1 MTEARQREGRMMTA
15 VIEVTGLA
23 KRYGGRAVVDGI
35 SFGVDEGE
43 IFGILGPNGAG
54 KTTAVECMEGLR
66 RRDGGQ
72 VRILGLDPRT
82 EAYRLHQRIGVQL
95 QETQLPEKLKVREAL
110 ELYASF
116 YPHPADW
123 RELLERWGLASQ
135 GNTGFRK
142 LSGGQK
148 QRLFLA
154 LALVGNPELV
164 FLDELTAGL
173 DPGAR
178 RVTWD
183 LIRQVRDGGVTVVLV
198 SHFMDEVEELCDRVA
213 ILERGRIAALDTPAG
228 LVDHAGGEY
237 RVRFRPTTPLDER
250 SLAALAGV
258 RSVTRRGAQVEITG
272 TGDFASAVTSELAR
286 RQIVVADLRIE
297 GRSLDSAYVA
307 LTGRTMDT

>member
-1 MTEARQREGRMMTA
+1 MTA
-15 VIEVTGLA
+15 VIEVTGLT
-23 KRYGGRAVVDGI
+23 KRYGGQAVVDGI
-35 SFGVDEGE
+35 SFHVDKGE

-54 KTTAVECMEGLR
+54 KTTAVECLEGLR
-66 RRDGGQ
+66 RRDAGE
-72 VRILGLDPRT
+72 VLILGLDPRT
-82 EAYRLHQRIGVQL
+82 DAHRLHQRIGVQL

-116 YPHPADW
+116 YPDPADW
-123 RELLERWGLASQ
+123 RDLLSRWGLADRAGTS
-135 GNTGFRK
+135 FAK

-148 QRLFLA
+148 QRLFIA
-154 LALVGNPELV
+154 LALVGNPEVV

-178 RVTWD
+178 RATWD
-183 LIRQVRDGGVTVVLV
+183 LISQVRAQGVTVVLV

-228 LVDHAGGEY
+228 LVDRAGGEY
-237 RVRFRPTTPLDER
+237 RVRFRPMAPLDEQ
-250 SLAALAGV
+250 SLTALPGV
-258 RSVTRRGAQVEITG
+258 VSVSRRGAQVDVSG
-272 TGDFASAVTSELAR
+272 TRDFASAVTAELAR
-286 RQIVVADLRIE
+286 RQVIVADLRIE

>member
-1 MTEARQREGRMMTA
+1 MAHGIHIRRRKMTP
-15 VIEVTGLA
+15 VIEVTGLT
-23 KRYGGRAVVDGI
+23 KRYGDQTAVDGI
-35 SFGVDEGE
+35 SLHVDQGE

-66 RRDGGQ
+66 RRDSGQ

-82 EAYRLHQRIGVQL
+82 DAHRLHQRIGAQL

-116 YPHPADW
+116 YPNPADW
-123 RELLERWGLASQ
+123 RELLTRWGLTEKA
-135 GNTGFRK
+135 NTSFAK

-148 QRLFLA
+148 QRLFIA
-154 LALVGNPELV
+154 LALVGNPEVV

-178 RVTWD
+178 RATWD
-183 LIRQVRDGGVTVVLV
+183 LISKVRAQGVTVVLV

-228 LVDHAGGEY
+228 LVDRAGGEY
-237 RVRFRPTTPLDER
+237 RVRFRPMAPRDTQ
-250 SLAALAGV
+250 SLTALSGV
-258 RSVTRRGAQVEITG
+258 TAVSRHNAQVTVTG
-272 TGDFASAVTSELAR
+272 
-286 RQIVVADLRIE
+286 
-297 GRSLDSAYVA
+297 
-307 LTGRTMDT
+307 